1 MAADSVGRVELCN
14 GGVVDWAL
22 TALRSAEYPSDLD
35 DIASWTLWNIALC
48 AQGTSTALSA
58 DGVVVAVA
66 SLRRHLAAID
76 GAKGDATGATAV
88 WSTVTN
94 LCGFLLCVICAWD
107 SRAEKQLAADD
118 VTLLV
123 SLVGRRPVTGLAL
136 AAQLQT
142 LVVTCLTA
150 ALRQPSLQSWVEP
163 SVCVERLGALLRWVE
178 PLPTPLHAKVAEL
191 LSLLRLSR
199 TKELSR

>member
-1 MAADSVGRVELCN
+1 MTLRAGRCGTSRCAPRERQRPCL
-14 GGVVDWAL
+14 L
-22 TALRSAEYPSDLD
+22 TALLS
-35 DIASWTLWNIALC
+35 LWRRCDA
-48 AQGTSTALSA
+48 T
-58 DGVVVAVA
+58 
-66 SLRRHLAAID
+66 SLR
-76 GAKGDATGATAV
+76 
-88 WSTVTN
+88 STVQKGTRPVPQ
-94 LCGFLLCVICAWD
+94 LCGPRLPTCCGFLLCVICARY

-136 AAQLQT
+136 AVQLQT

-178 PLPTPLHAKVAEL
+178 PLPRPLHANDAKVAEL

>member
-1 MAADSVGRVELCN
+1 MSSVICRSNLNYYSRRTQAGSCAVLAGCATSAAKIVTRGVNAAPLTAATLVGQLAADSVGRVELCN

-94 LCGFLLCVICAWD
+94 LLWLSVVCHL
-107 SRAEKQLAADD
+107 
-118 VTLLV
+118 
-123 SLVGRRPVTGLAL
+123 RPVQSCRE
-136 AAQLQT
+136 AA
-142 LVVTCLTA
+142 
-150 ALRQPSLQSWVEP
+150 
-163 SVCVERLGALLRWVE
+163 
-178 PLPTPLHAKVAEL
+178 
-191 LSLLRLSR
+191 SR
-199 TKELSR
+199 